1 MRTGLY
7 RRRLAAKAALNR
19 KPKPGRGVFDLYRL
33 EAEHA
38 KAEARSSAPV
48 VDPHRAERDRA
59 EADLR
64 AAWVLVVDADT
75 AALEASAREIAKSM
89 GDDLDGCG

>member
-33 EAEHA
+33 EAEHE

-48 VDPHRAERDRA
+48 V
-59 EADLR
+59 
-64 AAWVLVVDADT
+64 VVVDADP
-75 AALEASAREIAKSM
+75 AALEASARAIAKLM
-89 GDDLDGCG
+89 GDDLDGCR